1 MYKELN
7 ELDNEG
13 KLIPL
18 VKGGA
23 ISTSYYTAYLIYS
36 EYQLQIRSKYKTQEI
51 IYNNIAYKFG
61 VSVSTV
67 YKAVQKMRV

>member
-7 ELDNEG
+7 ELDNDG
-13 KLIPL
+13 KLLPL

-23 ISTSYYTAYLIYS
+23 ISTSYYTAYLIYA
-36 EYQLQIRSKYKTQEI
+36 EYQVQSRSKYNTQEI
-51 IYNNIAYKFG
+51 IFNNVASKFG

-67 YKAVQKMRV
+67 YKAIQKMRA